1 MFYFKKKIFIFFLV
15 LFIIPNQS
23 NTDENLINTLKKGK
37 NIIFI
42 RHSLAPGNGDPS
54 GFILSDCS
62 TQRNLNEKGIIQS
75 KKIGNFFKKNNIK
88 IGKVLS
94 SEWCRC
100 KDTSFYAFTK
110 YSTFN
115 GLNSFYD
122 PIFYENKKN
131 QIKSLKKFVKN
142 WDGKSNLILVTHYVV
157 ILEILNLGA
166 SSGEVIVTNKD
177 YKTLGRIKID

>member
-1 MFYFKKKIFIFFLV
+1 MKYFKSIIIIILFL
-15 LFIIPNQS
+15 FNHKS
-23 NTDENLINTLKKGK
+23 FADENIVEILKKNN
-37 NIIFI
+37 NIVFI
-42 RHSLAPGNGDPS
+42 RHSLAPGNGDPEN
-54 GFILSDCS
+54 LNLNDCK
-62 TQRNLNEKGIIQS
+62 TQRNLSTKGIIQS

-88 IGKVLS
+88 IGKVFS

-122 PIFYENKKN
+122 PKFYKNKKK
-131 QIKSLKKFVKN
+131 QIKSLKKFIKN

-157 ILEILNLGA
+157 ILEMLNLGVN
-166 SSGEVIVTNKD
+166 SGEIIITNKN
-177 YKTLGRIKID
+177 YETLGRINLD

>member
-1 MFYFKKKIFIFFLV
+1 MKYIYISIFFILN
-15 LFIIPNQS
+15 LFISNNVIADQS
-23 NTDENLINTLKKGK
+23 VIKELQKGGK
-37 NIIFI
+37 IVFI
-42 RHSLAPGNGDPS
+42 RHSLAPGNGDPEN
-54 GFILSDCS
+54 LNLDDCK
-62 TQRNLNEKGIIQS
+62 TQRNLSTEGIIQS

-122 PIFYENKKN
+122 PKFYKNKQK

>member
-1 MFYFKKKIFIFFLV
+1 MKYFKSIILIILFL
-15 LFIIPNQS
+15 FNHKS
-23 NTDENLINTLKKGK
+23 FADENIVEILKKNN
-37 NIIFI
+37 NIVFI
-42 RHSLAPGNGDPS
+42 RHSLAPGNGDPEN
-54 GFILSDCS
+54 LNLNDCK
-62 TQRNLNEKGIIQS
+62 TQRNLSTEGIIQS

-157 ILEILNLGA
+157 ILEMLNLGA
-166 SSGEVIVTNKD
+166 SSGEIIVTNKD
-177 YKTLGRIKID
+177 YKILGRIKID